1 MKGYLN
7 FPKALSFLEQY
18 GKVNRKGESFNE
30 FIEDI
35 DRELLELFYHGIR
48 VELITAYDSHI
59 GTVYSVQGINLN
71 YCRIS
76 TKNLTEEEYK
86 KARVNA
92 LNEGVSDI
100 INFIHQ
106 ITDFD
111 AVIQHIGTGGPNP
124 ELFNIQFS
132 IN

>member
-18 GKVNRKGESFNE
+18 GKDNHKDESFDK

-35 DRELLELFYHGIR
+35 DKELLELFYHRGIR

-71 YCRIS
+71 YCKI
-76 TKNLTEEEYK
+76 TLGNHPDNYEE
-86 KARVNA
+86 AQVNA
-92 LNEGVSDI
+92 LNQGVSDI
-100 INFIHQ
+100 MNFIYL
-106 ITDFD
+106 ISDYD

-132 IN
+132 IK